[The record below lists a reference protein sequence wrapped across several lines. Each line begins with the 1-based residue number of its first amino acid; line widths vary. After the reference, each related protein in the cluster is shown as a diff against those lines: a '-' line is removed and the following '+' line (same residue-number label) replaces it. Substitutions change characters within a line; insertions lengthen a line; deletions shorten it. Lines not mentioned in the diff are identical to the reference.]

1 MRILSILLF
10 SLSATAQSLSHSPI
24 ASSALPEAGRGMVL
38 AVQVTGS
45 RSPDLDVRALV
56 FRDGIPLDVKLRAK
70 TFDKSDKIV
79 YSATIPSPKTSL
91 TYTFALSKDSE
102 VIKTDEFRII
112 RDCERELKLASW
124 NGVPAEPSREEGMLP
139 VLIQSRALERD
150 IEQYE
155 FVIKQILALREAFT
169 K

>member
-1 MRILSILLF
+1 MRFLSILLI
-10 SLSATAQSLSHSPI
+10 SISVSAQSLNHSPI
-24 ASSALPEAGRGMVL
+24 SASALPDAGRGMVL

-79 YSATIPSPKTSL
+79 YTAIIPAPKTSL
-91 TYTFALSKDSE
+91 SYTFALSKESE
-102 VIKTDEFRII
+102 VIKTEEYRII
-112 RDCERELKLASW
+112 RDCENDLKLASW

-139 VLIQSRALERD
+139 VLAQSRALERD

-155 FVIKQILALREAFT
+155 FVLKQILALKEAFT